1 MRKDGSYAKIII
13 FGSIFLMLAL
23 VIFFSKL
30 GEKELRKNILK
41 DSTIVVGKVLDYT
54 PPRFEASCVV
64 TYSFMLGI
72 HCHTE
77 DESNGLYEP
86 LHRYLVGKT
95 FPIIVNARNYKYN
108 KILIVPKDFE
118 EFGIPFPDSLQWV
131 KDILK

>member
-72 HCHTE
+72 PCHTE
-77 DESNGLYEP
+77 DESNGL
-86 LHRYLVGKT
+86 T
-95 FPIIVNARNYKYN
+95 TA
-108 KILIVPKDFE
+108 
-118 EFGIPFPDSLQWV
+118 
-131 KDILK
+131 